1 MLPDLLNDYRFI
13 VLPLINHTENNREEC
28 TLVLKNML
36 YRTLSI
42 KINSSTGDV
51 SVINNAKKRRVF
63 QYIGDLTKYHFLPE
77 AEKSSILEKVADA
90 GKIL

>member
-1 MLPDLLNDYRFI
+1 
-13 VLPLINHTENNREEC
+13 
-28 TLVLKNML
+28 ML

-42 KINSSTGDV
+42 KSNSSTDDV

-77 AEKSSILEKVADA
+77 AAKSSILEKVADA